1 MARVFDV
8 VEYPSEMADELVHR
22 FPETGIADLR
32 FGSQVIVRESQAAV
46 FFRDGRALDVLGP
59 GRHTIS
65 TANVPLLTNLLGK
78 LFGDRTPFTAEVYFV
93 SMREFADRKWGT
105 PQPIIVRNTGVGLG
119 IALLQGFGTYSFQ
132 VKDPQQFVTQIVGQ
146 LGAYRTSDIET
157 RLRTMLL
164 SRLQDL
170 LGETTSQKNVLDLI
184 GLTDEL
190 GAGVRAKSQ
199 DDFLAIG
206 LLLKSFYI
214 GNLKPSDK
222 SAKELREMGML
233 DMQTYTQ
240 LQAADAM
247 RDAAQNPSG
256 GAGLTAGIG
265 AGMGIG
271 NVLSGSLA
279 GMTQGQSQTQPTTP
293 SASNVMPD
301 IMTPSE
307 AAGFLK
313 VSEEDVVAAINAG
326 DLKARKIGSAY
337 RISKDALQDY
347 LRGRFYKSVQKKVG
361 TNANLFYSTRWLYE
375 STPVSYP
382 QPPRSVQPRHM
393 TMARMSP
400 HPVLRNH

>member
-1 MARVFDV
+1 MARDFDV
-8 VEYPSEMADELVHR
+8 VEYPSEMVDEIVHR
-22 FPETGIADLR
+22 FPETGVADLR
-32 FGSQVIVRESQAAV
+32 LGSQVIVRESQAAV

-65 TANVPLLTNLLGK
+65 TANVPILTDLLGK
-78 LFGDRTPFTAEVYFV
+78 LFGDRTPFTAEIYFV

-132 VKDPQQFVTQIVGQ
+132 VSDPQQFVTQIVGQ
-146 LGAYRTSDIET
+146 LGGFKTSDIEN

-164 SRLQDL
+164 SRLQDV
-170 LGETTSQKNVLDLI
+170 LGETTAEKNVLDLI

-190 GAGVRAKSQ
+190 GAAVRAKSQ

-265 AGMGIG
+265 AGMGVG
-271 NVLSGSLA
+271 NVLAGSLA
-279 GMTQGQSQTQPTTP
+279 GMTQQPQQSQTQPTASTP
-293 SASNVMPD
+293 AVMPD
-301 IMTPSE
+301 VMTPAE
-307 AAGFLK
+307 AAQFLK
-313 VSEEDVVAAINAG
+313 VSEEDVIAAINAG
-326 DLKARKIGSAY
+326 EIKARKIGSAF
-337 RISKDALQDY
+337 RLSREALQDY
-347 LRGRFYKSVQKKVG
+347 LNG
-361 TNANLFYSTRWLYE
+361 
-375 STPVSYP
+375 
-382 QPPRSVQPRHM
+382 
-393 TMARMSP
+393 
-400 HPVLRNH
+400 

>member
-1 MARVFDV
+1 MRAPIDGIVEVQIVSPGDYVKVGDPLFNLVAPKKLRAHLPFAESVGPRLKPGQEVRLVSPLVPGKVFASRIKDIRPGI
-8 VEYPSEMADELVHR
+8 VE
-22 FPETGIADLR
+22 
-32 FGSQVIVRESQAAV
+32 GS
-46 FFRDGRALDVLGP
+46 RALDVLGP
-59 GRHTIS
+59 GRHTIT
-65 TANVPLLTNLLGK
+65 TANVPLLTGLLGK

-157 RLRTMLL
+157 RLRTILL
-164 SRLQDL
+164 SRMQDL
-170 LGETTSQKNVLDLI
+170 LGETTAEKNVLDLI

-190 GAGVRAKSQ
+190 SAGVRAKAQ

-222 SAKELREMGML
+222 SAKELRDMGML

-279 GMTQGQSQTQPTTP
+279 GMTQGQAAQQTQPTTP
-293 SASNVMPD
+293 SASPVMPD
-301 IMTPSE
+301 VMTPGE
-307 AAGFLK
+307 VAGFLK
-313 VSEEDVVAAINAG
+313 VSEEDVIAAINAG
-326 DLKARKIGSAY
+326 ELKARKIGSAY
-337 RISKDALQDY
+337 RVSRDSLQEY
-347 LRGRFYKSVQKKVG
+347 LRG
-361 TNANLFYSTRWLYE
+361 
-375 STPVSYP
+375 
-382 QPPRSVQPRHM
+382 
-393 TMARMSP
+393 
-400 HPVLRNH
+400 

>member
-22 FPETGIADLR
+22 FPETGVADLR

-59 GRHTIS
+59 GRHTIT
-65 TANVPLLTNLLGK
+65 TANVPLLTDLLGK
-78 LFGDRTPFTAEVYFV
+78 LFGDRTPFTAEIYFV

-132 VKDPQQFVTQIVGQ
+132 VTDPQQFVTQIVGQ
-146 LGAYRTSDIET
+146 LGAYRTSDIEN

-170 LGETTSQKNVLDLI
+170 LGETTTQKNVLDLI

-190 GAGVRAKSQ
+190 GAGVRAKAQ

-222 SAKELREMGML
+222 SAKELRDMGML

-279 GMTQGQSQTQPTTP
+279 GMAQGQGQSQTQPTTP
-293 SASNVMPD
+293 AAATGMPD
-301 IMTPSE
+301 IMTPAE

-313 VSEEDVVAAINAG
+313 VSEEDVLAAINAG
-326 DLKARKIGSAY
+326 ELKARKIGSAF
-337 RISKDALQDY
+337 RVSKESLQEY
-347 LRGRFYKSVQKKVG
+347 LRG
-361 TNANLFYSTRWLYE
+361 
-375 STPVSYP
+375 
-382 QPPRSVQPRHM
+382 
-393 TMARMSP
+393 
-400 HPVLRNH
+400 

>member
-1 MARVFDV
+1 MARIFDV

-59 GRHTIS
+59 GRHTIT
-65 TANVPLLTNLLGK
+65 TANVPLLTDLLGK
-78 LFGDRTPFTAEVYFV
+78 LFGDRTPFTAEIYFV

-132 VKDPQQFVTQIVGQ
+132 VTDPQQFVTQIVGQ

-190 GAGVRAKSQ
+190 GAGVRAKAQ
-199 DDFLAIG
+199 DDFLALG

-279 GMTQGQSQTQPTTP
+279 GMTQGQAQTQPTTP
-293 SASNVMPD
+293 AAANGMPD

-313 VSEEDVVAAINAG
+313 VSEEDVIAAINAG
-326 DLKARKIGSAY
+326 ELKARKIGSAY
-337 RISKDALQDY
+337 RVSKESLQEY
-347 LRGRFYKSVQKKVG
+347 LRG
-361 TNANLFYSTRWLYE
+361 
-375 STPVSYP
+375 
-382 QPPRSVQPRHM
+382 
-393 TMARMSP
+393 
-400 HPVLRNH
+400 